1 MQKKNIIIG
10 CVVLVLLV
18 LFSVGLYFIVTRNND
33 EDSKKNEDA
42 KKFQEEYTGVSEDNL
57 FVYRTIEENIR
68 IIEKG
73 TGVVYLGFPECPWC
87 QAYVKYLD
95 EAMKEAGISKIYY
108 TNIKKDRED
117 NTEAYQKII
126 ELLGDYVE
134 YNDEGKERIYAP
146 TIIFVNDGKIVG
158 MDSETAKDTKGFK
171 TPSEYWSEEKV
182 KNLKNRL
189 IEYAK
194 QVNESTCS
202 DCNK

>member
-33 EDSKKNEDA
+33 ENSKKNEDA

-95 EAMKEAGISKIYY
+95 EAMKEVGISKIYY
-108 TNIKKDRED
+108 TNIKQDRED

-171 TPSEYWSEEKV
+171 TPGEYWSEEKV

-189 IEYAK
+189 IGYAK

>member
-1 MQKKNIIIG
+1 MQKRNILVGVI
-10 CVVLVLLV
+10 VVILVA
-18 LFSVGLYFIVTRNND
+18 LFSVGLYFIITHDKDNDKSSNN
-33 EDSKKNEDA
+33 DA
-42 KKFQEEYTGVSEDNL
+42 KKFQEEYKGVADDNL

-68 IIEKG
+68 ILEKG

-95 EAMKEAGISKIYY
+95 EVMKEAGISKIYY

-117 NTEAYQKII
+117 NTKEYQRII

-171 TPSEYWSEEKV
+171 TPSEYWNEDAVSKLKER
-182 KNLKNRL
+182 LKN
-189 IEYAK
+189 YAK
-194 QVNESTCS
+194 EVDESICS